1 MNPKQ
6 RILTLRLA
14 ERIRKNPAYAKAIG
28 IEIKTKENKT
38 TKENK

>member
-14 ERIRKNPAYAKAIG
+14 QRIRKNPAYAKAIG
-28 IEIKTKENKT
+28 IEIKNEKSNT
-38 TKENK
+38 TKEKK